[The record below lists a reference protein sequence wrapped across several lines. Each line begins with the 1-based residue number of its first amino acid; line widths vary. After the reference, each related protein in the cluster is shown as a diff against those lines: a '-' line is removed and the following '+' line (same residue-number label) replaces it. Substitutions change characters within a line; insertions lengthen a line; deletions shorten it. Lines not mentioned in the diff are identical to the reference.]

1 MAWEIFERAA
11 SSYEAWYA
19 TPRGRRADQAE
30 RELLARLLTDFPTAR
45 RVLEVG
51 CGTGHFTA
59 WLAAQGLQVLGLERA
74 PAMLAHLHQRLP
86 RLPVI
91 CADAH
96 HLPVHTGA
104 VDLVLFVTTLE
115 FLDNPVAAVTEA
127 VRVAR
132 QGLIL
137 LVLNRWSVGGLSRRW
152 GPQARRPLLSQAHD
166 YSLVSLRAL
175 VQEATGQRLHA
186 VRWASTLLPDGL
198 WRVQVSLPVGDVIGM
213 TVKLN
218 PPLAR
223 PVVVPLRRKGV
234 SW

>member
-1 MAWEIFERAA
+1 MGWEIFEQAA

-30 RELLARLLTDFPTAR
+30 RGLLAYLLAGFPAAH

-59 WLAAQGLQVLGLERA
+59 WLAEQGLRAVGLDRA
-74 PAMLAHLHQRLP
+74 PAMLAQLHQRLP
-86 RLPVI
+86 HLPVI

-104 VDLVLFVTTLE
+104 VDLVLFVTALE
-115 FLDNPVAAVTEA
+115 FLNNPLAAMTEA

-132 QGLIL
+132 QGLVL
-137 LVLNRWSVGGLSRRW
+137 VVLNRWSLGGLSRRW
-152 GPQARRPLLSQAHD
+152 GPQARRPLLSQARD
-166 YSLVSLRAL
+166 YSLGSLRAV
-175 VQEATGQRLHA
+175 VQEAAGQRLHA

-213 TVKLN
+213 AVQLN
-218 PPLAR
+218 PPGAC
-223 PVVVPLRRKGV
+223 PVVVPLRRRGV
-234 SW
+234 S